1 MLSRTFTLGRYT
13 CVERIGTGPLG
24 EHWRAKRFGL
34 TGVERHYLGL
44 KLHPQLAGDA
54 PGAARLVAAAKA
66 YSELDSEGLLR
77 LVEQGHQG
85 ADHYAIYEFV
95 GHADLRRLKAGLD
108 LLGAT
113 ERKSMLPALVVGV
126 GQALAATL
134 AVAHKKGVVHGLLA
148 PQSVWIDAQGAVRVA
163 DVGFFRLLPKSAWSG
178 DERLK
183 PWQPYM
189 APEQAAGG
197 EPTPQSDVYAL
208 GTLLAELLGGSQGEA
223 SDVEKALR
231 AIIERAQRKPPA
243 ERFPDAEA
251 MHRELLG
258 ITLPLSADVVQETLA
273 QVGRQFLMVGDAVPQ
288 PVVISERSS
297 AEPLPPPPSLRTG
310 KISIAVGKNPRS
322 RKDGL
327 SLPGDE
333 AAKAASQT
341 SGPRREEDTPLPNAR
356 PLLVT
361 NPKIPARGPGE
372 AEAGGE
378 VAPARGQ
385 RTSGPQGTVKSGID
399 WLTGPEQADEALLE
413 PDDGRPERSAVGT
426 RPQTR
431 RGVGPVSVN
440 PRAQFNNPP
449 KSLGAASATTPTQ
462 DLDAATAA
470 ATLAAEQGRQTP
482 TPIDVAVYAPLVGD
496 SGSRNPYDSLSH
508 GETNPSLAPVRRSPS
523 QPSRAVGDE
532 PTNEVSLTDI
542 AAAEAELLAG
552 PEPATGSDPAP
563 PVANEPAPS
572 SVSGYPD
579 TMSPS
584 GDVLTS
590 GVGQAPGRGKS
601 RTPLLIG
608 GLALAGIAVLV
619 AIKVLTGGPTKPSV
633 ALDGGAAD
641 GGRAAE
647 QDPAAKAIAAG
658 ELEVT
663 TTPAAY
669 AYVDRKPRG
678 KTPSTLQLGTGS
690 HKLLLVAD
698 GYKLKRQDV
707 SAGAP
712 LKLKLEPAVLPA
724 EVTGTQSVKVKC
736 KTKIELLRILVDGN
750 DSGLPCPTDDLKLS
764 PGKHVLGF
772 LNPVTEALTEKPLKV
787 KAGKK
792 DTKLKVKVP

>member
-54 PGAARLVAAAKA
+54 PGAARLQAAAKA
-66 YSELDSEGLLR
+66 YSELDAEGLLR

-108 LLGAT
+108 LLGAS

-183 PWQPYM
+183 PWQPYL
-189 APEQAAGG
+189 APELLAGG

-208 GTLLAELLGGSQGEA
+208 GALLGELLGTSQGEA

-231 AIIERAQRKPPA
+231 AILERALRKAPA
-243 ERFPDAEA
+243 ERFPDADA

-273 QVGRQFLMVGDAVPQ
+273 RVGRQFLMVGDAVPQ

-310 KISIAVGKNPRS
+310 KISIAVGKNARS

-356 PLLVT
+356 PLLMT
-361 NPKIPARGPGE
+361 NPKIAARGPADEE
-372 AEAGGE
+372 AAAAA
-378 VAPARGQ
+378 APLRGQ
-385 RTSGPQGTVKSGID
+385 RNSGPQGTVKSGID
-399 WLTGPEQADEALLE
+399 WLTGPEQLDQAQLE
-413 PDDGRPERSAVGT
+413 PDDGQNDRQVVGT

-440 PRAQFNNPP
+440 PRAQFNNVAKPSP
-449 KSLGAASATTPTQ
+449 AASATTPTQ

-482 TPIDVAVYAPLVGD
+482 APIDVGVYAPLVSD

-542 AAAEAELLAG
+542 AAAEAELLSG

-563 PVANEPAPS
+563 HVANEPAPS

-579 TMSPS
+579 AMSPS
-584 GDVLTS
+584 GDVLTR
-590 GVGQAPGRGKS
+590 GVEPSRGRS

-608 GLALAGIAVLV
+608 GLALVGIVIVA
-619 AIKVLTGGPTKPSV
+619 AIKFLNGGPAKPNA

-669 AYVDRKPRG
+669 AYVDRQPRG
-678 KTPSTLQLGTGS
+678 KTPATLRLGTGS
-690 HKLLLVAD
+690 HKLLLVVD

-712 LKLKLEPAVLPA
+712 LKLALETAVLPA
-724 EVTGTQSVKVKC
+724 DVAGTQSVKVKC
-736 KTKIELLRILVDGN
+736 KTKSELLRIYVDTH
-750 DSGLPCPTDDLKLS
+750 DTGLPCPTDDLKLS
-764 PGKHVLGF
+764 PGKHTLGF
-772 LNPVTEALTEKPLKV
+772 LNPVTEALTEKSVKV

-792 DTKLKVKVP
+792 DTKVKVKVP

>member
-1 MLSRTFTLGRYT
+1 MLARTFTLGRYT

-24 EHWRAKRFGL
+24 EQWRAKRFGL

-54 PGAARLVAAAKA
+54 PGVARLVAAVKA
-66 YSELDSEGLLR
+66 YSELDAEGLLR
-77 LVEQGHQG
+77 LVEQGNQG

-108 LLGAT
+108 LLGAS
-113 ERKSMLPALVVGV
+113 ERKSMRPALVVGV

-148 PQSVWIDAQGAVRVA
+148 PQSVWIDAHGTVRVA

-183 PWQPYM
+183 PWQPYL
-189 APEQAAGG
+189 APEQVAGG

-208 GTLLAELLGGSQGEA
+208 GTLLGELLGSSQGEA

-231 AIIERAQRKPPA
+231 AILERAQRKAPA
-243 ERFPDAEA
+243 ERFSDAEA
-251 MHRELLG
+251 LQQELLG
-258 ITLPLSADVVQETLA
+258 ITLPISADVVQETLA

-310 KISIAVGKNPRS
+310 KISIAVAKSARS

-333 AAKAASQT
+333 GAKAASQT

-356 PLLVT
+356 PLLLT
-361 NPKIPARGPGE
+361 NPKIPARGPAETE
-372 AEAGGE
+372 AAAE
-378 VAPARGQ
+378 VAPVRGQ

-399 WLTGPEQADEALLE
+399 WLTGPEQAE
-413 PDDGRPERSAVGT
+413 PSSAEPETEGPDRQAVGT

-440 PRAQFNNPP
+440 PRAQYNPP

-482 TPIDVAVYAPLVGD
+482 IDVGVYAPLVSD

-508 GETNPSLAPVRRSPS
+508 NETSPALAPVRRSPS

-542 AAAEAELLAG
+542 AAAEAELLSG

-563 PVANEPAPS
+563 HVASEPAPS

-579 TMSPS
+579 AMSPS
-584 GDVLTS
+584 GDVLTR
-590 GVGQAPGRGKS
+590 GVEPAPARGRS

-608 GLALAGIAVLV
+608 GLALAGIAILAAVKL
-619 AIKVLTGGPTKPSV
+619 LTGGPTKPTA
-633 ALDGGAAD
+633 ALDGGALD
-641 GGRAAE
+641 GGRAVE

-658 ELEVT
+658 ELDVS
-663 TTPAAY
+663 TTPPAY

-678 KTPSTLQLGTGS
+678 KTPTTLQLGTGS
-690 HKLLLVAD
+690 HKLLLITD
-698 GYKLKRQDV
+698 GYKMRRQDV

-712 LKLKLEPAVLPA
+712 LKVKLEPAVLPA
-724 EVTGTQSVKVKC
+724 EIAGSQSVKVKC
-736 KTKIELLRILVDGN
+736 KTKSELLRILVDGN
-750 DSGLPCPTDDLKLS
+750 DSGLACPTDDLKVS
-764 PGKHVLGF
+764 PGKHTLGF
-772 LNPVTEALTEKPLKV
+772 LNPVTEALTEKSIKV

>member
-44 KLHPQLAGDA
+44 KLHSQLAGDA
-54 PGAARLVAAAKA
+54 PGAARLQAAAKA
-66 YSELDSEGLLR
+66 YSELDAEGLLR

-108 LLGAT
+108 LLGAS

-183 PWQPYM
+183 PWQPYL
-189 APEQAAGG
+189 APEQVAGG
-197 EPTPQSDVYAL
+197 DPTPQSDVYAL
-208 GTLLAELLGGSQGEA
+208 GALLGELLGRSQGEA

-231 AIIERAQRKPPA
+231 AIIEQAQRKAPA

-251 MHRELLG
+251 MHRALLG
-258 ITLPLSADVVQETLA
+258 ITLPLSADVVRETLA
-273 QVGRQFLMVGDAVPQ
+273 RVGQQFLMVGDAVPQ

-310 KISIAVGKNPRS
+310 KISIAVGKNARS

-356 PLLVT
+356 PLLMT
-361 NPKIPARGPGE
+361 NPKIATRGPAEEE
-372 AEAGGE
+372 AAGAA
-378 VAPARGQ
+378 APVRGQ

-399 WLTGPEQADEALLE
+399 WLTGPEQADLAQLE
-413 PDDGRPERSAVGT
+413 PDDGPSERQVVGT

-440 PRAQFNNPP
+440 PRAQHSPP
-449 KSLGAASATTPTQ
+449 KASGAASATTPTQ
-462 DLDAATAA
+462 DLDVATAA

-482 TPIDVAVYAPLVGD
+482 IDVGVYAPLVGD

-532 PTNEVSLTDI
+532 PTSEVSLTDI
-542 AAAEAELLAG
+542 AAAEAELLSG

-563 PVANEPAPS
+563 HVASEPAPS

-579 TMSPS
+579 AMSPS
-584 GDVLTS
+584 GDVLTR
-590 GVGQAPGRGKS
+590 GVEPARGRS

-608 GLALAGIAVLV
+608 GLALVGIAAVV
-619 AIKVLTGGPTKPSV
+619 AIKFLTGGPAKPNAV
-633 ALDGGAAD
+633 LDGGAAD

-669 AYVDRKPRG
+669 AYVDRQPRG
-678 KTPSTLQLGTGS
+678 KTPATLRLGTGS
-690 HKLLLVAD
+690 HKLLLVVD

-712 LKLKLEPAVLPA
+712 LKLALEPAVLPA
-724 EVTGTQSVKVKC
+724 DVAGTQSVKVKC
-736 KTKIELLRILVDGN
+736 KTKSELLRIYVDRN
-750 DSGLPCPTDDLKLS
+750 DTGLPCPTDDLKVS
-764 PGKHVLGF
+764 PGKHTFGF
-772 LNPVTEALTEKPLKV
+772 LNPVTEVMTEKSVKV
-787 KAGKK
+787 KGGKK